1 MAVAVVVAEVAA
13 GVVGEDEDEDEDE
26 EDDALFMN
34 FPSMLEDRFG
44 LAEADAGDVCEDDG
58 D

>member
-13 GVVGEDEDEDEDE
+13 GVVG

>member
-13 GVVGEDEDEDEDE
+13 GVVGED

>member
-13 GVVGEDEDEDEDE
+13 GVVGEDEDEDD